1 MLWLLS
7 FHIIFVITLF
17 AAIFYLPRLFVY
29 HAMSTD
35 IISQE
40 RFKLME
46 RKLFFGI
53 MLPSAILVLLTGIGL
68 LMGYA
73 WDAYKTAGWLH
84 IKLLLV
90 ALLYVYIFMCWKI
103 MINFKHNRNKL
114 SHVFFRWFN
123 EVPVLLL
130 IAIVILVTVKPF

>member
-35 IISQE
+35 SISQE
-40 RFKLME
+40 RFKIME

-53 MLPSAILVLLTGIGL
+53 MLPSAILVLLSGIGL
-68 LMGYA
+68 LIGYA

-90 ALLYVYIFMCWKI
+90 ALLYIYIFMCWKI
-103 MINFKHNRNKL
+103 MLNFKNNRNKL

>member
-35 IISQE
+35 AISQE
-40 RFKLME
+40 RFKIME

-53 MLPSAILVLLTGIGL
+53 MLPSAILVLLSGIGL

-103 MINFKHNRNKL
+103 MLNFKHNRNKL
-114 SHVFFRWFN
+114 SHIFFRWFN

>member
-1 MLWLLS
+1 MIWLLS